1 MTLLAVVSIN
11 EDDKIAFVTCIEVV
25 LMKRGDVNHKLVL
38 AKLSARYYCGIDKC
52 LEHPEYL
59 KDVMKEVYGD
69 DYNSVVDAIS
79 LEIDKLEYIDEFK
92 ADFFKFMMS

>member
-1 MTLLAVVSIN
+1 MSLHSMVSIN
-11 EDDKIAFVTCIEVV
+11 EDDKIAFITCIEVV

-59 KDVMKEVYGD
+59 KDVMKEVYRD
-69 DYNSVVDAIS
+69 DYNSVLDAIS
-79 LEIDKLEYIDEFK
+79 LEVDKLENIDEFK
-92 ADFFKFMMS
+92 TDFFKFMMS